1 VSGERLEPAGAQAE
15 RLELAV
21 LGDPLAY
28 TRSPDLHRAALRA
41 VGRSGDSRAVR
52 TPAADLSARL
62 RELSALGVRGINLTH
77 PLKEAVLPLLSR
89 VSDRSRATRSVNT
102 VGLEAGGW
110 WGDSTDGVGFVAWL
124 RSLGSSPEREQV
136 VVLGAGGAARAIARS
151 LIESGA
157 RVTYSARRPEAV
169 AAAWSGI
176 PGARAVAWRSAEE
189 TEALATATWVAH
201 ATPLEDPLAIVPW
214 EALPRG
220 ARIVDLR
227 YGPTPT
233 PWVLAARASGREAWD
248 GLGMLVHQARAS
260 FTLWTGADPGV
271 EPLERAVGWPR

>member
-1 VSGERLEPAGAQAE
+1 VNGERPELAGVRE
-15 RLELAV
+15 DRLELAV

-28 TRSPDLHRAALRA
+28 TRSPDLHRAALAA
-41 VGRSGDSRAVR
+41 VGRAGDSRAVR
-52 TPAADLSARL
+52 TQAAELDARL
-62 RELSALGVRGINLTH
+62 HELAARGVRGVNLTH
-77 PLKEAVLPLLSR
+77 PLKEAVLPLLHR
-89 VSDRSRATRSVNT
+89 VSERSRATRSVNT
-102 VGLEAGGW
+102 VGLDAGGW

-124 RSLGSSPEREQV
+124 RSLGSNPERERV
-136 VVLGAGGAARAIARS
+136 VVLGAGGAARAIAWS

-157 RVTYSARRPEAV
+157 LVTYSARRPDGV
-169 AAAWSGI
+169 APAWSAI
-176 PGARAVAWRSAEE
+176 HGASPVAWRSREE
-189 TEALATATWVAH
+189 AAALADATWVAH
-201 ATPLEDPLAIVPW
+201 ATPLEDPHAIAPW
-214 EALPRG
+214 DAIAPG

-233 PWVLAARASGREAWD
+233 PWVLAARAAGREAWD